1 MAIGSGEEDDVSIGT
16 QSHSG
21 RGVSSGGVVSIG
33 GLVGEVT
40 HWHFFLAKALVA
52 R

>member
-33 GLVGEVT
+33 GLVGEYV
-40 HWHFFLAKALVA
+40 FLGTGYVN
-52 R
+52 